1 MKTAIYCRVST
12 QDQSLDQQKT
22 ACIEYCVRQNW
33 QYEVFEEKISGAK
46 DTRPM
51 LDLMLQ
57 RLRQGELNAVVVWKL
72 DRLGR
77 STLHLIQLI
86 EEFRNKGVQ
95 FIAVTQNIDTA
106 SPQGKFFLTVLAA
119 FAELERELI
128 KERTKARIDHLKAQ
142 GKTLGRPTGS
152 KDNKPRKKS
161 GYWLR
166 WASKQSTLPKT
177 AQIPI
182 TQTQQ

>member
-1 MKTAIYCRVST
+1 MKASIYCRVST
-12 QDQSLDQQKT
+12 QDQSLEQQKH
-22 ACIEYCVRQNW
+22 ACIDYCTQHNW

-46 DTRPM
+46 QSRPEI
-51 LDLMLQ
+51 DKMLQ
-57 RLRQGELNAVVVWKL
+57 RVRSGEFSSVVVWKL

-86 EEFRNKGVQ
+86 EEFRNKNIQ

-128 KERTKARIDHLKAQ
+128 KERTNARIDHLKAQ

-152 KDNKPRKKS
+152 KDTKERRKS

-166 WASKQSTLPKT
+166 WTKKSTPTKT
-177 AQIPI
+177 QEIPNI
-182 TQTQQ
+182 QTTQ